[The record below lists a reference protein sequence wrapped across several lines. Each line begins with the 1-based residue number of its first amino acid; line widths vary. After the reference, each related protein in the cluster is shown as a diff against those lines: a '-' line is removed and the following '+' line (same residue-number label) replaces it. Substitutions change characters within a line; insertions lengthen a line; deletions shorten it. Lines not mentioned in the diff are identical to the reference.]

1 MKYVIVAENFPEK
14 SAEKLKKYG
23 KVVRTHANKK
33 LLRGL
38 DTHTDILV
46 HPLPN
51 GEIIVDRDN
60 LEYYKNNFPDK
71 KILPSASILSK
82 KYPKDIPL
90 NAFSFKNYFIHNLK
104 FTDKI
109 LLDYY
114 KNSGYQMVDIKQGYA
129 KCSCLVTDDFI
140 ITSDGGI
147 YESLK
152 DFIPTYKIN
161 HGEIKLENFN
171 YGFIGG
177 ASGVLGKKIFFTG
190 DLSHHSSHEEI
201 LKIIKKY
208 DYEIEILS
216 KDPIEDFGSIFFI
229 KWFKL
234 LLGSFFI
241 VP

>member
-1 MKYVIVAENFPEK
+1 MKYVIVAENFPED

-23 KVVRTHANKK
+23 EVVRTRANKNILK
-33 LLRGL
+33 GL
-38 DTHTDILV
+38 DTHPDILV
-46 HPLPN
+46 HPLPK
-51 GEIIVDRDN
+51 GELVVDREN
-60 LEYYKNNFPDK
+60 LEYYKKIFPDK
-71 KILPSASILSK
+71 KILSSHLKLSK

-90 NAFSFKNYFIHNLK
+90 NAFTFKNYFIHNLK
-104 FTDKI
+104 YTDKV

-114 KNSGYQMVDIKQGYA
+114 KNSGYQMIDIKQGYT

-152 DFIPTYKIN
+152 DFIPIYKIK
-161 HGEIKLENFN
+161 HGEIRLQNFN

-177 ASGVLGKKIFFTG
+177 ASGALDKKIFFTG

-216 KDPIEDFGSIFFI
+216 KDPIEDFGSIYFI
-229 KWFKL
+229 
-234 LLGSFFI
+234 
-241 VP
+241 

>member
-1 MKYVIVAENFPEK
+1 MKYVIVAENFPED

-23 KVVRTHANKK
+23 EVVRTRANKK

-46 HPLPN
+46 HPLPS
-51 GEIIVDRDN
+51 GELVVDRDN
-60 LEYYKNNFPDK
+60 FEYYKKIFPDK
-71 KILPSASILSK
+71 KILSSHSCLSK
-82 KYPKDIPL
+82 KYPKDVPL
-90 NAFSFKNYFIHNLK
+90 NAFTFKNYFIHNLK
-104 FTDKI
+104 FTDKV

-114 KNSGYQMVDIKQGYA
+114 KNSGYEMINIKQGYG
-129 KCSCLVTDDFI
+129 KCSSLVTEDFV

-147 YESLK
+147 YESLR
-152 DFIPTYKIN
+152 DLIPIYKIN
-161 HGEIKLENFN
+161 HGEIRLQNFK

-190 DLSHHSSHEEI
+190 DFSHHSSYEEI

-216 KDPIEDFGSIFFI
+216 KDPIEDYGSIYFI
-229 KWFKL
+229 
-234 LLGSFFI
+234 
-241 VP
+241 